1 MADDGFREFL
11 RELTEPLG
19 GVTFRKMFGGL
30 SIYQDGMVFAL
41 EIDGS
46 LYFKVD
52 DETRDRFV
60 AEECPQFEYT
70 TKDGRT
76 AQMPYWRAP
85 ERLYDE
91 PDEFLDWC
99 RAAVSVA
106 TALRGSEVKGVLVEK
121 GAQGSRFP
129 AFSSFAEF
137 SSCPPK
143 ISCFAMPRL

>member
-30 SIYQDGMVFAL
+30 SIYQEGIVFAL

-99 RAAVSVA
+99 RAAVAVA
-106 TALRGSEVKGVLVEK
+106 RRNEAAKAEEKARKASRKRKGQADTL
-121 GAQGSRFP
+121 
-129 AFSSFAEF
+129 
-137 SSCPPK
+137 
-143 ISCFAMPRL
+143 

>member
-1 MADDGFREFL
+1 MNRGMAMADDGFREFL

-52 DETRDRFV
+52 DETRGRFV

-99 RAAVSVA
+99 WEAVSVA
-106 TALRGSEVKGVLVEK
+106 RRSEAAKADEKARKASRKRKGTADTV
-121 GAQGSRFP
+121 
-129 AFSSFAEF
+129 
-137 SSCPPK
+137 
-143 ISCFAMPRL
+143 

>member
-1 MADDGFREFL
+1 MGAIMADDGFREFL

-19 GVTFRKMFGGL
+19 GVTFRRMFGGL

-41 EIDGS
+41 EVDGS

-52 DETRDRFV
+52 GETRERFV

-91 PDEFLDWC
+91 PDEFIDWC
-99 RAAVSVA
+99 RAAVGVA
-106 TALRGSEVKGVLVEK
+106 RRAEVAKAEEK
-121 GAQGSRFP
+121 TRKASRKRK
-129 AFSSFAEF
+129 AA
-137 SSCPPK
+137 
-143 ISCFAMPRL
+143 ADTD

>member
-19 GVTFRKMFGGL
+19 GVSFRKLFGGL
-30 SIYQDGMVFAL
+30 SIYQDGLVFAI
-41 EIDGS
+41 EGDGN

-52 DETRDRFV
+52 EETRGRFI
-60 AEECPQFEYT
+60 EEGCPQFEYT

-76 AQMPYWRAP
+76 TQMSYWRAP

-99 RAAVSVA
+99 RAAVRVA
-106 TALRGSEVKGVLVEK
+106 RRAEAAKAEDKARK
-121 GAQGSRFP
+121 ASRRKKV
-129 AFSSFAEF
+129 AADTD
-137 SSCPPK
+137 
-143 ISCFAMPRL
+143 

>member
-11 RELTEPLG
+11 RDLMEPLG
-19 GVTFRKMFGGL
+19 GIAFRKMFGGL
-30 SIYQDGMVFAL
+30 SIYQDGLVFAL

-52 DETRDRFV
+52 EQTRGRFV

-76 AQMPYWRAP
+76 NQMSYWRAP

-91 PDEFLDWC
+91 PDEFIEWC
-99 RAAVSVA
+99 RTAIGVARRADAAKAEQKARKVS
-106 TALRGSEVKGVLVEK
+106 RK
-121 GAQGSRFP
+121 R
-129 AFSSFAEF
+129 
-137 SSCPPK
+137 K
-143 ISCFAMPRL
+143 ITTDTV

>member
-1 MADDGFREFL
+1 MFALCSCCLVVGAIMADDGFREFL

-52 DETRDRFV
+52 GQTRDRFV
-60 AEECPQFEYT
+60 AEDCPQFEYT

-91 PDEFLDWC
+91 PDEFADWC
-99 RAAVSVA
+99 RAAVGVA
-106 TALRGSEVKGVLVEK
+106 RRAEVAKAEEK
-121 GAQGSRFP
+121 ARKASRKRK
-129 AFSSFAEF
+129 AA
-137 SSCPPK
+137 
-143 ISCFAMPRL
+143 ADTD

>member
-11 RELTEPLG
+11 RDLMEPLG
-19 GVTFRKMFGGL
+19 GLAFRKMFGGL
-30 SIYQDGMVFAL
+30 SIYQDGLVFAL

-52 DETRDRFV
+52 EQTRGRFV

-76 AQMPYWRAP
+76 NQMSYWRAP

-91 PDEFLDWC
+91 PDEFIEWC
-99 RAAVSVA
+99 RAAIGVA
-106 TALRGSEVKGVLVEK
+106 RRADAAK
-121 GAQGSRFP
+121 
-129 AFSSFAEF
+129 AEQKTRKVNRKR
-137 SSCPPK
+137 K
-143 ISCFAMPRL
+143 ITTDTV